1 MGSKRDS
8 GSGFKELFERS
19 LDESPV
25 SLPESSSPD
34 RGLSF
39 ADVAKGLGAR
49 PLPDVPAKIDAPAS
63 QVTKVSR
70 FVGDDEDLSPPPRF
84 VVDDLDGWLEGRREG
99 MPKNDRRTLRRASF
113 GATVDL
119 HGMVASEAERALHR
133 FIVRSHRQGVRHL
146 RVIVGKGKHSP
157 TGRGVLRGQIASWL
171 TDPPSAHHI
180 RSFVSAA
187 MRDGG
192 DGVLLISL
200 Q

>member
-8 GSGFKELFERS
+8 RSGFKELFERS
-19 LDESPV
+19 IGESPV
-25 SLPESSSPD
+25 SPSESASPD
-34 RGLSF
+34 QGPSF
-39 ADVAKGLGAR
+39 ADLAEGLGAR
-49 PLPDVPAKIDAPAS
+49 PLPDVPAKIDAPAP

-70 FVGDDEDLSPPPRF
+70 SLAGGDDLSPPPRF
-84 VVDDLDGWLEGRREG
+84 VVEDLDGWLEGRREG
-99 MPKNDRRTLRRASF
+99 LPKNDRRTLRRASF

-119 HGMVASEAERALHR
+119 HGMVAVEAERAMHR
-133 FIVRSHRQGVRHL
+133 FIVRSHRQGVRYL

-192 DGVLLISL
+192 DGVILVCL